1 MRVGWAGLIVG
12 LMAVGALTPEIAAQK
27 GKPTPPASGGPSDA
41 VFADLAGVD
50 RIRSDGF
57 QTIECGS
64 GVAGEESRYCGGS
77 FTDPETGLT
86 YDGVGPEC
94 SRILHGSGGE
104 YTFRTISSKCG
115 SYPPVATHEAGHRQ
129 LVLDF
134 SQDLSGVCR
143 NGDTGDNLISRTVG
157 NVTRTLNACG
167 VNRISDVR
175 ILASNVFS
183 GTSSSTV
190 IYISLHEP
198 PLANTTQF
206 LLEFALPL
214 EVSGQGDTRTLTA
227 TPAHTAVLWE
237 VTLTRS
243 GKLQKVGAPIG
254 EYVMP
259 FQLTARKAPMPVF
272 AQ

>member
-1 MRVGWAGLIVG
+1 MIR
-12 LMAVGALTPEIAAQK
+12 
-27 GKPTPPASGGPSDA
+27 PPP
-41 VFADLAGVD
+41 
-50 RIRSDGF
+50 RSTLF
-57 QTIECGS
+57 
-64 GVAGEESRYCGGS
+64 
-77 FTDPETGLT
+77 P
-86 YDGVGPEC
+86 
-94 SRILHGSGGE
+94 
-104 YTFRTISSKCG
+104 YTTLFR
-115 SYPPVATHEAGHRQ
+115 
-129 LVLDF
+129 F
-134 SQDLSGVCR
+134 
-143 NGDTGDNLISRTVG
+143 
-157 NVTRTLNACG
+157 
-167 VNRISDVR
+167 
-175 ILASNVFS
+175 
-183 GTSSSTV
+183 
-190 IYISLHEP
+190 ISLHEP